1 MDKRPTS
8 NNLHFPDLSIEG
20 FRGLRRLSIPQLG
33 RVTLITGKNNTG
45 KSSILE
51 ALRLHSQ
58 NADPTVV
65 YSILT
70 FREEYVRGVHEEDYF
85 SDSESVFPVSA
96 LFHGFPQVWDD
107 FGPIVIS
114 TTGRSRRMEL
124 TIKVDWRTVERDAR
138 GSQALAVKQS
148 TVLEELEDEPALVV
162 KTEEEEH
169 VWPLEI
175 YSRLLDRPRYRLSS
189 RVRMPCIFVSPYCGE
204 RTDMLG
210 HLWDGIALTD
220 SEKDLVEALR
230 IIDPRISD
238 VAVVGG
244 EARFRRRTAIVRS
257 DNISRP
263 VPLRSFGDGLN
274 RLLAI
279 VLSLINAGGGLLLVD
294 EFENSLHH
302 TVQLDAWRMIFRI
315 AQDLDVQVFATS
327 HSWDAIEAFQAA
339 AAEAPEDGVLL
350 RLTRRGDDV
359 IPTVFS
365 ENELAVATRDDIEL
379 R

>member
-1 MDKRPTS
+1 M
-8 NNLHFPDLSIEG
+8 LIEG
-20 FRGLRRLSIPQLG
+20 FRGLRHLSIPELG

-51 ALRLHSQ
+51 ALRLHTQ
-58 NADPTVV
+58 NADPSVV

-70 FREEYVRGVHEEDYF
+70 FREEHTRGMHEEDYF
-85 SDSESVFPVSA
+85 SDSDDMFPVSA
-96 LFHGFPQVWDD
+96 LFHGFPQIWDD

-114 TTGRSRRMEL
+114 TGSRSHRMEL
-124 TIKVDWRTVERDAR
+124 IMQVDWLTVERDSR
-138 GSQALAVKQS
+138 RNQALAAKQS
-148 TVLEELEDEPALVV
+148 KFFEELVDEPALVV
-162 KTEEEEH
+162 KTGEEEH

-175 YSRLLDRPRYRLSS
+175 YSRLLDRPRLRAST
-189 RVRMPCIFVSPYCGE
+189 RARMPCVFVSPYGGE
-204 RTDMLG
+204 RTDMVG
-210 HLWDGIALTD
+210 HLWDSIALTD

-230 IIDPRISD
+230 IIDPNISD
-238 VAVVGG
+238 VAIVGG
-244 EARFRRRTAIVRS
+244 ERPLRRRTAIVRT
-257 DNISRP
+257 DNIPRP

-279 VLSLINAGGGLLLVD
+279 VLSLLNAGGGLLLVD

-302 TVQLDAWRMIFRI
+302 SVQQDAWRMIFRI
-315 AQDLDVQVFATS
+315 AQTLDVQVFATS
-327 HSWDAIEAFQAA
+327 HSWDAIDAFQKA
-339 AAEAPEDGVLL
+339 AAEAPEDGTLL

-365 ENELAVATRDDIEL
+365 ENELAIATRDDIEL